1 MTLLVIEP
9 EDVPLFTKQVGPHE
23 EIRPCPVQ
31 EGKLA
36 GKFFLH
42 ADIGNAGPAY
52 ALEFSKPHYLAKTNP
67 GDSADLP
74 KGDGATIVKP

>member
-9 EDVPLFTKQVGPHE
+9 ADAPLFTKQVAPHE
-23 EIRPCPVQ
+23 EIRPVAVL

-36 GKFFLH
+36 GKFILH

-52 ALEFSKPHYLAKTNP
+52 AIEFSKPHYLTKTKP
-67 GDSADLP
+67 GDSVDLP
-74 KGDGATIVKP
+74 NTDVIKVKP